1 MKKYFLIAI
10 SITFTQLNAEVKIED
25 CASIESDL
33 KRLACYDY
41 LITGSSKEYEEL
53 SLRRDSNEDVVLNN
67 KRSDRDSSFGLSDRQ
82 KKQAQSFSSKQSL
95 SSSILEVTQTFGGKS
110 RFRLSNNQLWESQ
123 SNVKAQLGTFKVQS
137 EISIEES
144 RLGGF
149 WMISKSS
156 NVKIKVKRIA

>member
-10 SITFTQLNAEVKIED
+10 TISFTQLYAEVKIED

-53 SLRRDSNEDVVLNN
+53 SMIGNDSEDEVINN
-67 KRSDRDSSFGLSDRQ
+67 KQSDRDSRFGLSRSQ
-82 KKQAQSFSSKQSL
+82 REQAKNSSSKQSL
-95 SSSILEVTQTFGGKS
+95 SSSILEITQTFGGKS

-137 EISIEES
+137 KVTIEES
-144 RLGGF
+144 RMGGF
-149 WMISKSS
+149 WMVSKSS
-156 NVKIKVKRIA
+156 NVRIKVKRIA